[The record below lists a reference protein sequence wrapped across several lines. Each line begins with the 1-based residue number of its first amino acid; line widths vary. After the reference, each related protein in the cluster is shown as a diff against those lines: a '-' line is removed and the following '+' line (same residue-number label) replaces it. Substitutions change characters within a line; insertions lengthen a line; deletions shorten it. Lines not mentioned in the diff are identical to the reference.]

1 MTRREIEEAIQAA
14 FDGTISDDACLQL
27 REVLKSDPAARAVY
41 FEQASIH
48 HLLAYRFSR
57 SQPLDAARS
66 LAATRLRL
74 QTHRQIRLA
83 MAAAAVVIL
92 ALGLTLSFVLVREP
106 ASLATFEADAGSRY
120 AVEHAGNE
128 THAAAPNELRKGAR
142 VRLHQGSIEVRIRKG
157 SRAVVLAPASFR
169 LDSERHMK
177 LEEGTAWFEVGK
189 DAKGFQVTTPDLTIT
204 DLGTQFGV
212 LARPD
217 ASHEIHV
224 FSGKV
229 LARGLASLRTEETL
243 TTGMARLC
251 DPVGRLKAVRLR
263 PEAFLTRLP
272 AHSDSGLVINGDFE
286 TGNPPPARTYG
297 SPATAS
303 LLPGWLFGS
312 DITVVQATSEGRPGY
327 GEKEITI
334 LSSTADVQVGFNTDT
349 NRPPDPETVSLRQTF
364 ATTPGRTYEVR
375 FEMGA
380 IIFNPATMEVTAAVY
395 SGFPPDMPGAKPP
408 LASHVERR
416 HPEAGN
422 GYNPPASFRFTASSE
437 SSTLMFTETSSISVS
452 ADPVID
458 NVSVRP
464 VD

>member
-1 MTRREIEEAIQAA
+1 MTRREIEDAIQAA
-14 FDGTISDDACLQL
+14 FDGTLGDDACSEL
-27 REVLKSDPAARAVY
+27 RELLKFDPAVRAAY
-41 FEQASIH
+41 YKQASIH
-48 HLLAYRFSR
+48 HLLSYRFSR
-57 SQPLDAARS
+57 NQALDTAKS
-66 LAATRLRL
+66 LVSTRLQI
-74 QTHRQIRLA
+74 QTRRQVRLA
-83 MAAAAVVIL
+83 MAAAAVLML
-92 ALGLTLSFVLVREP
+92 AIGLTFSLILVREP
-106 ASLATFEADAGSRY
+106 DSFATFEADVGSRY
-120 AVEHAGNE
+120 AVEQSGGDAP
-128 THAAAPNELRKGAR
+128 AAAPNELREGSR
-142 VRLHQGSIEVRIRKG
+142 VRLYQGSVEIRIRSG
-157 SRAVVLAPASFR
+157 SRAVVLAPASFHLESESHLK
-169 LDSERHMK
+169 LD
-177 LEEGTAWFEVGK
+177 EGTAWFEVGK
-189 DAKGFQVTTPDLTIT
+189 DARGFQVTTRELAVT

-212 LARPD
+212 VARPNS
-217 ASHEIHV
+217 SHEIHV

-272 AHSDSGLVINGDFE
+272 AHSDSGLIINGDFE

-297 SPATAS
+297 TPATPS

-312 DITVVQATSEGRPGY
+312 DITVVQATTEGRPGY

-349 NRPPDPETVSLRQTF
+349 ARRPPPESVSLRQTF
-364 ATTPGRTYEVR
+364 TTIPGRDYEVR

-380 IIFNPATMEVTAAVY
+380 IIFNPATMEVTASIHDGLA
-395 SGFPPDMPGAKPP
+395 PARPNAEPP

-416 HPEAGN
+416 SPEAGN
-422 GYNPPASFRFTASSE
+422 GYNPPARFRFTASSD
-437 SSTLMFTETSSISVS
+437 SSTLVFTETSANSVS

-458 NVSVRP
+458 NISVRP